1 LGIGWKARAAKPGK
15 VFAPPAVLEFQAMQ
29 SRRANERRKTWT
41 GGVAHGFSEMQEADL
56 AFWMAATP
64 SERIRSVTMLID
76 EMRVMGGEDGPTPR
90 LQRTV
95 GGVRALRG

>member
-1 LGIGWKARAAKPGK
+1 MRAH
-15 VFAPPAVLEFQAMQ
+15 
-29 SRRANERRKTWT
+29 RANERRKMWI
-41 GGVAHGFSEMQEADL
+41 GGVAHDFSEMEEADL

-64 SERIRSVTMLID
+64 AERVRGVTMLID

-95 GGVRALRG
+95 GGVRPQRR